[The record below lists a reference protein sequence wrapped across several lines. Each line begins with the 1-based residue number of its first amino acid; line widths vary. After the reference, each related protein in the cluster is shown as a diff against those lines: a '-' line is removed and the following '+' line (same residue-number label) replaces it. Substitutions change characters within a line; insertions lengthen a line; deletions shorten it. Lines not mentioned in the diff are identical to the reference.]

1 MLSIIFRRSA
11 VYSLVSNATT
21 MKATLTKDEIAELK
35 ELFGAELP
43 GLSEDEFDRLHKEL
57 RQKYHPDKFERY
69 DDEVVREMAKEK
81 FQRIEKLAEK
91 MRRHFKGESFAA
103 PAYGSGT
110 DYGNIGDAPGRDDL
124 NSEEATFGFDEMK
137 IEILTRDKDLKYRLF
152 GTYLRWLERG
162 DKFKIPGTEAVITI
176 DQDHRG
182 NRVGF
187 VEAVRIYLSFKPGD
201 SISDIIDWLYERLHG
216 HAEAMIIEGK
226 RLPVDQLAMAAYIRQ
241 KSFLGLNA

>member
-1 MLSIIFRRSA
+1 
-11 VYSLVSNATT
+11 
-21 MKATLTKDEIAELK
+21 MKATLTKEEIAELK

-43 GLSEDEFDRLHKEL
+43 GLAAEEFDRLHKEL

-81 FQRIEKLAEK
+81 FQRIERLAEK
-91 MRRHFKGESFAA
+91 MQRHFKGEGLSA

-110 DYGNIGDAPGRDDL
+110 EYQKDDL
-124 NSEEATFGFDEMK
+124 HSKDAIFGFDSMK

-162 DKFKIPGTEAVITI
+162 DKFKIPGTEAAITV

-187 VEAVRIYLSFKPGD
+187 VESVRMYLTFKASD
-201 SISDIIDWLYERLHG
+201 SIADIIDWLYERLHG
-216 HAEAMIIEGK
+216 HAEALIIEGK
-226 RLPVDQLAMAAYIRQ
+226 RLPIDRTAMALHIRQ

>member
-1 MLSIIFRRSA
+1 MIRLSIIFGQSP
-11 VYSLVSNATT
+11 VYSLIPNVTT
-21 MKATLTKDEIAELK
+21 MKASLTKDEIAELK

-43 GLSEDEFDRLHKEL
+43 GLSEEEFDRLHKEL

-91 MRRHFKGESFAA
+91 MQRHFKGETLSA
-103 PAYGSGT
+103 PAYGSGK
-110 DYGNIGDAPGRDDL
+110 DDL
-124 NSEEATFGFDEMK
+124 DSEEATFGFDEMK
-137 IEILTRDKDLKYRLF
+137 IEILTRDKDMKYRLF